1 MNRFYFDHNA
11 TTPLAPEV
19 AQVITEALRSGF
31 GNPSS
36 VHQEGQQARQFLE
49 TARRRVARLIG
60 ADPAEILFTSG
71 GTESNNLAI
80 LGCVRNTEGGHTRHV
95 VTTAIEH
102 PSVLEP
108 FRELKREGVS
118 VTIIP
123 VNKNGVAD
131 AEDVRRALRPET
143 VLVSVM
149 HANNETGAIQ
159 PVFEVAA
166 IVKEARARGQNIYF
180 HCDGVQAPGRIA
192 VNMEATGAD
201 LYSMSGHKLYGP
213 KGIGVLYARK
223 SVPLAPVQFG
233 GRQERAKR
241 PGTENVTGGIAFA
254 AALELASAAERLEKL
269 KDLRDYFE
277 SKLLAT
283 LDEISVN
290 AGDAERLPNTSNI
303 YFDGVDGGS
312 LVIAL
317 DLKGFAVSSGSA
329 CSSGSIEPSH
339 VLMAM
344 GKSHK
349 KARQCVRFSM
359 GYTNTLQQIDELVD
373 AVAATVRQFR
383 ARRHSSSPQ
392 RSISGVV
399 A

>member
-36 VHQEGQQARQFLE
+36 VHQEGQRARQFLE
-49 TARRRVARLIG
+49 TARRRVARLVM
-60 ADPAEILFTSG
+60 ADPAEIVFTSG

-80 LGCVRNTEGGHTRHV
+80 LGCVRNVETGCARHV
-95 VTTAIEH
+95 ITTAIEH
-102 PSVLEP
+102 PSALEP
-108 FRELKREGVS
+108 CRHLEREGVD
-118 VTIIP
+118 VTILP
-123 VNKNGVAD
+123 VSEDGVVD
-131 AEDVRRALRPET
+131 PEDVRRALRPET

-149 HANNETGAIQ
+149 HANNETGVIQ
-159 PVFEVAA
+159 PVREIAA
-166 IVKEARARGQNIYF
+166 ILQAARDQGQDVYL
-180 HCDGVQAPGRIA
+180 HCDGVQAPGRIP
-192 VNMEATGAD
+192 VNLETLGAD

-213 KGIGVLYARK
+213 KGVGALYARK
-223 SVPLAPVQFG
+223 SVRLSPTQFG
-233 GRQERAKR
+233 GRQEHAKR
-241 PGTENVTGGIAFA
+241 PGTENVTAAVALA
-254 AALELASAAERLEKL
+254 AALELASTSERLEKIKL
-269 KDLRDYFE
+269 LRDRFE
-277 SKLLAT
+277 CKLFVEL
-283 LDEISVN
+283 ENISIN
-290 AGDAERLPNTSNI
+290 GGGAERLPNTSNI

-317 DLKGFAVSSGSA
+317 DLKGFAISSGSA

-359 GYTNTLQQIDELVD
+359 GYTNTLRQVDELAD

-383 ARRHSSSPQ
+383 ARRHSSSQ
-392 RSISGVV
+392 RSVPGVP

>member
-36 VHQEGQQARQFLE
+36 VHQEGQRARQFLE
-49 TARRRVARLIG
+49 TARRRVARLVT
-60 ADPAEILFTSG
+60 ADPAEIVFTSG

-80 LGCVRNTEGGHTRHV
+80 LGCARNVETGRARHV
-95 VTTAIEH
+95 ITTAIEH
-102 PSVLEP
+102 PSALEP
-108 FRELKREGVS
+108 CRQLEREGVE
-118 VTIIP
+118 VTILP
-123 VNKNGVAD
+123 VSEDGVVD
-131 AEDVRRALRPET
+131 PEDVRRALRRET

-149 HANNETGAIQ
+149 HANNETGVIQ
-159 PVFEVAA
+159 PVPEMAA
-166 IVKEARARGQNIYF
+166 IVQEARGQGQDVYL
-180 HCDGVQAPGRIA
+180 HCDGVQAPGRIP
-192 VNMEATGAD
+192 VNLETLGAD

-213 KGIGVLYARK
+213 KGVGVLYARK
-223 SVPLAPVQFG
+223 SVPLSRVQFG
-233 GRQERAKR
+233 GRQEHAKR
-241 PGTENVTGGIAFA
+241 PGTENVTAAVAFA
-254 AALELASAAERLEKL
+254 AALELASKAERLRQIKL
-269 KDLRDYFE
+269 LRDYFE
-277 SKLLAT
+277 SKLLT
-283 LDEISVN
+283 LLDDISIN
-290 AGDAERLPNTSNI
+290 GSNAERIPNTSNI

-329 CSSGSIEPSH
+329 CSSGSVEPSH
-339 VLMAM
+339 VLIAM

-359 GYTNTLQQIDELVD
+359 GYTNTLRQVDELAD
-373 AVAATVRQFR
+373 AVAAAVGQFR
-383 ARRHSSSPQ
+383 ARRHNSSQ
-392 RSISGVV
+392 RSVSGVP